1 MARQQ
6 KKFVEKLDAFTE
18 SLSEIV
24 EVLKEDVERRK
35 EDATGKLTES
45 LKDNII
51 QIAEDIRVI
60 REDIS
65 SIKTD
70 TSSIKQTV
78 EQLKTEKEKGMVG
91 EIGTDKTD
99 SIVKGVATI
108 VLIAGAV
115 WAIGTAFKLVGEVDY
130 KSVIS
135 LSISMYAIAKSF
147 EAVAN
152 IENLTIGKALLA
164 SSAIVIF
171 SGAIWLSSRILSGVE
186 EIGLGK
192 LFTTIMLAGVV
203 VVLMYALKP
212 LTEMDLKEENS
223 KKAWLLTG
231 IIPALSLSI
240 MFSSWILRGV
250 KPLGLAQLFTTIML
264 AGVVVVLMY
273 ALKPLTE
280 MDLKEENSKKAWL
293 LTGIIPAL
301 ALGITLSSW
310 ILYFVVPLGLG
321 KLFTVLLLSIVV
333 VVMMYALKP
342 LINMDLQEKDVAKA
356 LLMPIIIPAIAAA
369 IAFSS
374 KILSEHYE
382 PVGNLWNMLLFSIV
396 AAVAVLAF
404 SVSVR
409 ILGKMDIKSLG
420 IGVLGTVL
428 VSVAI
433 AASSWIITLGNYDK
447 NYPSFQ
453 WAAGVGLSIL
463 TFSLAALAV
472 GAAIMLTGGLGFAA
486 LATGAAAIL
495 LVAGSISLTSHIIA
509 SGDYSNNYPSLDWAK
524 GAGSVMVAFG
534 GSALLVGA
542 MILSTLGV
550 GAVALVAGLG
560 SIVLVAGTMVLVSR
574 ILNAGNY
581 GKYPS
586 LDWAQGVGSILSS
599 FVKNIEGVR
608 DYRPVR
614 DGVNLLALSKTLL
627 EMDENFS
634 KGNFSKY
641 PSSDW
646 SSGFVKFGNAINTMN
661 ISKIVEFFDTISKLG
676 KNDDITEGINKMS
689 SSFDRLARSLDRF
702 GSSAGTN
709 LKHLNDT
716 AISLS
721 VLSAIDAERVSNM
734 LETVNQR
741 TGVLRRIA
749 YESNAI
755 IGFLE
760 DLISTKK
767 EDDQTKSVTEIVS
780 GKSAEGSGESEMLNY
795 IKNIDNN
802 LKNLFDLKKQEF
814 EILVER
820 KEEDEESGKNVEDK
834 NRGWFGR

>member
-1 MARQQ
+1 MDRQQ
-6 KKFVEKLDAFTE
+6 KKFVEKLDAFTD

-78 EQLKTEKEKGMVG
+78 EQLKIEKEKGMVG

-99 SIVKGVATI
+99 SVVKGVATI

-135 LSISMYAIAKSF
+135 LSISIYAIAKSF

-164 SSAIVIF
+164 SGAIVIF

-203 VVLMYALKP
+203 A
-212 LTEMDLKEENS
+212 
-223 KKAWLLTG
+223 
-231 IIPALSLSI
+231 
-240 MFSSWILRGV
+240 
-250 KPLGLAQLFTTIML
+250 
-264 AGVVVVLMY
+264 VLMY

-374 KILSEHYE
+374 QILSEHYE

-433 AASSWIITLGNYDK
+433 AASSWIITLGNYDE

-524 GAGSVMVAFG
+524 GVGSVMVAFG

-542 MILSTLGV
+542 MILATLGV

-560 SIVLVAGTMVLVSR
+560 SIVLVAGTMVLVSH
-574 ILNAGNY
+574 ILNTGNY

-586 LDWAQGVGSILSS
+586 LDWAQGVGNILSS

-608 DYRPVR
+608 DYRPLR

-780 GKSAEGSGESEMLNY
+780 GKSTEGSGESEMLNY

-814 EILVER
+814 EILVEG

-834 NRGWFGR
+834 DKGWFGR